1 MGYNIELSF
10 NVLKNGSVTELL
22 NKVRACAEDCFC
34 DDFYEDY
41 EFENKTQF
49 QRRHCIMS
57 INFSQDRVNN
67 MIEFL
72 NNIRKR
78 EGIYIE
84 LIYDETNHSI
94 LYASQYFITQKMDK
108 YAAKEFVVQK
118 RKRSYSDDES
128 MILGAISSKVPL
140 GSK

>member
-1 MGYNIELSF
+1 MGYNIEVSF

-22 NKVRACAEDCFC
+22 NKIKNCAEDCYC
-34 DDFYEDY
+34 EDFYEDY

-57 INFSQDRVNN
+57 INFSHERTNN

-72 NNIRKR
+72 NNIKKND
-78 EGIYIE
+78 GVYIE
-84 LIYDETNHSI
+84 LIYDENNHSI

-108 YAAKEFVVQK
+108 YAAREFKTQK
-118 RKRSYSDDES
+118 RKRSYSDDEN
-128 MILGAISSKVPL
+128 MILNVVSKKL
-140 GSK
+140 